1 MEPYRGEYT
10 NRSATMSDSTIALLT
25 GLFGVILGTALFA
38 AALGGAWVLG
48 TRYRGRPSQSQLS
61 NGDTANPG
69 DVAQLAGIVRTLHT
83 VTLELERVA
92 DVQRYTA
99 LALAELH
106 ANQLGASGN
115 QLPGNPSRVIT
126 PH

>member
-1 MEPYRGEYT
+1 
-10 NRSATMSDSTIALLT
+10 MSDSTIVLLT
-25 GLFGVILGTALFA
+25 GLIGVILGAALFA

-48 TRYRGRPSQSQLS
+48 TRYRGRRSQSHLS
-61 NGDTANPG
+61 DGEPANREEA
-69 DVAQLAGIVRTLHT
+69 AQLADIARTLHT

-92 DVQRYTA
+92 DAQRYTA
-99 LALAELH
+99 NALAELH
-106 ANQLGASGN
+106 ANQLGGVN

>member
-1 MEPYRGEYT
+1 MMHI

-25 GLFGVILGTALFA
+25 GLIGVILGTALFA
-38 AALGGAWVLG
+38 AALGGAWLLG
-48 TRYRGRPSQSQLS
+48 TRHRGRRSQSQLTDGEAAS
-61 NGDTANPG
+61 QGEA
-69 DVAQLAGIVRTLHT
+69 VQLAGIVRTLHT

-92 DVQRYTA
+92 DAQRYTA
-99 LALAELH
+99 KALAELH
-106 ANQLGASGN
+106 ANQLGGGGS

>member
-1 MEPYRGEYT
+1 
-10 NRSATMSDSTIALLT
+10 MSDSTIALLT

-48 TRYRGRPSQSQLS
+48 TTSRGRRSQPQIS
-61 NGDTANPG
+61 NDDAANQAE
-69 DVAQLAGIVRTLHT
+69 VTQLAGIVRTLHT

-92 DVQRYTA
+92 DAQRYTA

-106 ANQLGASGN
+106 ANQLGASGS

>member
-1 MEPYRGEYT
+1 
-10 NRSATMSDSTIALLT
+10 MSDSTIVLLT
-25 GLFGVILGTALFA
+25 GLIGVVLGTALFA

-48 TRYRGRPSQSQLS
+48 TRYRGRRSPYLS
-61 NGDTANPG
+61 DGEPANQEQA
-69 DVAQLAGIVRTLHT
+69 AQLADIARTLHT

-92 DVQRYTA
+92 DAQRYTA
-99 LALAELH
+99 NALAELH
-106 ANQLGASGN
+106 ANQLGGVN